1 MEIVVLRAIAK
12 QVAIDSWCWCHDRE
26 VYRPQPRIDNDI
38 LVPIADK
45 LSEYAEN
52 QPWDEVNDLSEDVRT
67 VILESLKIPSETQN
81 PPVVTITTVQW

>member
-52 QPWDEVNDLSEDVRT
+52 QPWDEVNDHSEDVR
-67 VILESLKIPSETQN
+67 IIIEHA
-81 PPVVTITTVQW
+81 